1 MLSMEVTKEYID
13 NKVSESVLTQTNS
26 RFTALIVHI
35 AILSLVT
42 AIFFFI
48 SNSNK
53 TELKEDIRDLK
64 TDIRDIKIAL
74 KIQ

>member
-1 MLSMEVTKEYID
+1 MD
-13 NKVSESVLTQTNS
+13 NKKNKSVLTQTNG

-42 AIFFFI
+42 GIFFYI

-53 TELKEDIRDLK
+53 TELKEDIGDIK
-64 TDIRDIKIAL
+64 TDIRDIKTAL